1 MSLAISTSGLDVNQ
15 FRMNSTAHNVA
26 NTNTENFHSQQ
37 VVSSEN
43 ASENNT
49 ASGTSV
55 NAVRKSAETGV
66 NISSEM
72 TDMKQSEVVYKAN
85 AKAVQVQDKA
95 MGSLMDTEA

>member
-43 ASENNT
+43 ASER
-49 ASGTSV
+49 SYI
-55 NAVRKSAETGV
+55 K
-66 NISSEM
+66 
-72 TDMKQSEVVYKAN
+72 
-85 AKAVQVQDKA
+85 
-95 MGSLMDTEA
+95 